1 MTAQENLAR
10 VMQEAER
17 HFDNCLTSDEWLG
30 AAAAV
35 VAFLTSDDAVEAGMR
50 AWVETP
56 IDTYADAENPA
67 LEWSRARM
75 RAAILAACGVES

>member
-1 MTAQENLAR
+1 MSVPVSNRSA
-10 VMQEAER
+10 
-17 HFDNCLTSDEWLG
+17 SDG
-30 AAAAV
+30 H
-35 VAFLTSDDAVEAGMR
+35 AGLIR
-50 AWVETP
+50 DIVDP